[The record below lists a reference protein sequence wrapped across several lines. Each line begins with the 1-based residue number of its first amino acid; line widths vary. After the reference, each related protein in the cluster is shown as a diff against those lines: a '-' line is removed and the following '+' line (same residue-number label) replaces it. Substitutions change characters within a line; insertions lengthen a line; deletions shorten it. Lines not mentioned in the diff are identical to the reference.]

1 MAQQGAVV
9 VEGMDGSAAGRAE
22 FAFRVIYGEAF
33 AEPPYGETEDDV
45 AAAFRRFPSQVRK
58 PAFRAALARGEGG
71 EPVGM
76 AYGHL
81 LAADTGWWD
90 ELTEPVPEEVRRE
103 DGRRTFGLMELA
115 VRGPWRGQGVA
126 RRLHAT
132 LLDGIRAERV
142 LLNVH
147 PGSEAAAAAYRA
159 WGYRKVGEARPWG
172 TGADLHDVM
181 LLDLGGS
188 GGRSAHHGGAV
199 RRWGSRP

>member
-1 MAQQGAVV
+1 
-9 VEGMDGSAAGRAE
+9 MDGSAVVQAE
-22 FAFRVIYGEAF
+22 FAFRLIYGEAF
-33 AEPPYGETEDDV
+33 AEPPYDETADDV
-45 AAAFRRFPSQVRK
+45 AAFRRFPSQARK
-58 PAFRAALARGEGG
+58 PAFRAALARGEDG

-76 AYGHL
+76 AYGHP

-90 ELTEPVPEEVRRE
+90 ELTEPVPEDVRRE
-103 DGRRTFGLMELA
+103 DGHRTFGLMELA

-132 LLDGIRAERV
+132 LLDGIQAERV

-172 TGADLHDVM
+172 TGADLHDVL
-181 LLDLGGS
+181 LLDLGSS
-188 GGRSAHHGGAV
+188 GGVSANFSGGV
-199 RRWGSRP
+199 GRWGSRP

>member
-1 MAQQGAVV
+1 MAQQGAAVA
-9 VEGMDGSAAGRAE
+9 VECMDGSAAVRAE
-22 FAFRVIYGEAF
+22 FGFRLIYAEAF
-33 AEPPYGETEDDV
+33 AAPPYGETADDV
-45 AAAFRRFPSQVRK
+45 AAAFRRFPAQARK
-58 PAFRAALARGEGG
+58 PGFRAALARGEDG

-76 AYGHL
+76 AYGHR

-90 ELTEPVPEEVRRE
+90 ELTGPVPEDVRRE
-103 DGRRTFGLMELA
+103 DGHRTFGLMELA

-132 LLDGIRAERV
+132 LLDGVQAERV

-147 PGSEAAAAAYRA
+147 PGSEAASAAYRA

-181 LLDLGGS
+181 LLDLGGPR
-188 GGRSAHHGGAV
+188 GGSANRRGGV
-199 RRWGSRP
+199 G